1 MIDESK
7 HGKYNRNERSTVSPH
22 VLAENSCKLP
32 EMNFLVFCEREQV
45 EVIQL
50 KQSSFQDGGAMYY
63 ALPFE
68 VMTSWLG
75 GSACTGLRVVWV

>member
-1 MIDESK
+1 MVDESK
-7 HGKYNRNERSTVSPH
+7 HGKYSRNDHERYTVSPH

-63 ALPFE
+63 ALPCE

-75 GSACTGLRVVWV
+75 GSAR